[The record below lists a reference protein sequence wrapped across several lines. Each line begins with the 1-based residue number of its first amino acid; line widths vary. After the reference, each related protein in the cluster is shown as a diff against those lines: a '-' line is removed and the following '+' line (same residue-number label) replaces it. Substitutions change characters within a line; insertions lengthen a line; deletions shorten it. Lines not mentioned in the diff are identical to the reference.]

1 MLPRGD
7 PAGVKTRRP
16 PMYKAI
22 TPMLATALLGLCASD
37 AAAAPLKLSATPT
50 TIKPGGSVLVK
61 YVVKRRPA
69 KLVLRLDGKRA
80 RTVRV
85 RKEARGRTTVTV
97 PPNAA
102 PGV

>member
-1 MLPRGD
+1 
-7 PAGVKTRRP
+7 
-16 PMYKAI
+16 MYKAI
-22 TPMLATALLGLCASD
+22 TPMLATALLALCASD

-69 KLVLRLDGKRA
+69 KLVLRLDGKLA

-97 PPNAA
+97 PRNAA
-102 PGV
+102 PGAHRLTACVKRT